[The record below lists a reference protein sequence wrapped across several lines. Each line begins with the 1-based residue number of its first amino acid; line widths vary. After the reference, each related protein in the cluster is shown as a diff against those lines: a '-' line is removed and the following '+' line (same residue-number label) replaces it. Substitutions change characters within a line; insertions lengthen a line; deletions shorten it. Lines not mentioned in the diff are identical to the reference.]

1 MDIADYLKKY
11 PNSTFSNSEVR
22 AIVAELAN
30 LRERLEKA
38 ENIALRENAK
48 LMANCQRA
56 AFDLPTGYQ
65 VEIVIENMAGWV
77 QLRNPDGDFI
87 ELHNSDLDLAEQV
100 SEAIDAA
107 IKAQKEGK
115 S

>member
-38 ENIALRENAK
+38 EKDAELWQFLLREWFREDD
-48 LMANCQRA
+48 Q
-56 AFDLPTGYQ
+56 
-65 VEIVIENMAGWV
+65 
-77 QLRNPDGDFI
+77 
-87 ELHNSDLDLAEQV
+87 NSWCMSSDAMFAETP
-100 SEAIDAA
+100 EALEKTAREW
-107 IKAQKEGK
+107 IKEQKEGK